1 MKTTLDD
8 IRARELRHV
17 VQTYKRQPV
26 AFVRGN
32 GARLFDTEG
41 REYLDFISGIGVTS
55 LGHAH
60 PGLTAAI
67 ADQAAILVHT
77 SNLYYHPFQAEAAAR
92 LAQLSG
98 LPRAFFCN
106 SGTEAVEACLKFAR
120 RYWYTRGATA
130 RTEFIALEGAFAGRT
145 FGSLS
150 VTHDE
155 HYRAPFA
162 PLLSGV
168 TFVDPDD
175 PAALI
180 AAASE
185 RTAAIIAEPIQG
197 EGGIRPMSAEFAA
210 AINDVCSRTGTLYI
224 ADEVQTGLGRT
235 GRPFYF
241 EALGLRPDLIS
252 VGKALGG
259 GIPVGAALLS
269 ERVAEAVSAGDH
281 GSTYGG
287 NLLGTRAAAFFLT
300 QLMEGGLL
308 EHVKTVGMHLERR
321 LRAIALKYPAITE
334 VRGAGLMRGIQLNTD
349 AMPIVDAA
357 REEGLLVNRTDEK
370 VVRLLPPLT
379 IETAEIDR
387 AAAMLDAVFARV
399 SQEVQV

>member
-1 MKTTLDD
+1 MTTLDD
-8 IRARELRHV
+8 IKARESCHV

-26 AFVRGN
+26 AFVRGR
-32 GARLFDTEG
+32 GAYLYDTEG

-60 PGLTAAI
+60 PGLTAAV
-67 ADQAAILVHT
+67 ADQAATLLHT
-77 SNLYYHPFQAEAAAR
+77 SNLYYHPFQGDAAAR

-98 LPRAFFCN
+98 LSRAFFCN

-120 RYWYTRGATA
+120 RYWHTQGETK
-130 RTEFIALEGAFAGRT
+130 RTEFVALEGAFAGRT

-162 PLLSGV
+162 PLVPGV
-168 TFVDPDD
+168 TFVDASN
-175 PAALI
+175 PAALVQ
-180 AAASE
+180 AVTE

-197 EGGIRPMSAEFAA
+197 EGGIRPMSPQFAA
-210 AINDVCSRTGTLYI
+210 AINEVCLRTGTLYI

-241 EALGLRPDLIS
+241 EALGLRPDLVS

-259 GIPVGAALLS
+259 GVPVGAALVS
-269 ERVAEAVSAGDH
+269 ERVAQMISAGDH

-287 NLLGTRAAAFFLT
+287 NLLGTRAAAFFLS
-300 QLMEGGLL
+300 QLMEHGLI
-308 EHVKTVGMHLERR
+308 EHVTAAGTHLERR
-321 LRAIALKYPAITE
+321 LRALALRYPVITE
-334 VRGAGLMRGIQLNTD
+334 VRGAGLMRGIQLNVD
-349 AMPIVDAA
+349 AMPIIDAA
-357 REEGLLVNRTDEK
+357 RESGLLVNRTDEK

-379 IETAEIDR
+379 IETTEIDR
-387 AAAMLDAVFARV
+387 AADMLDAVFAKV
-399 SQEVQV
+399 SLEVQV